1 MDRGPFPSGAGV
13 AVGLVAMVLCCALPL
28 LILSG
33 GIGVTAA
40 WLFDGGVIWL
50 LFVAILVFIA
60 GGVYFRRKF
69 ANEMQRSRQ
78 HESGRP
84 ED

>member
-1 MDRGPFPSGAGV
+1 MDKGLGV
-13 AVGLVAMVLCCALPL
+13 AVGLGAMVLCCALPL

-50 LFVAILVFIA
+50 LIGAILLLIG
-60 GGVYFRRKF
+60 GGVYFRRNF
-69 ANEMQRSRQ
+69 ANNEMQRSRQ
-78 HESGRP
+78 HESGRL